1 MPGLPYRGMKKKAH
15 LFRKYDR
22 LHDAPQQA
30 PQRRTERTQRRT
42 RCTVAH
48 HSTAGSPAIAA
59 RRAQCSPDIS
69 RAGRATERAARSLSI
84 VQSLW
89 KTPGN
94 LPRVDQKKSSRRQR
108 REDLLVRT

>member
-48 HSTAGSPAIAA
+48 HSMAG
-59 RRAQCSPDIS
+59 RAQCSPDIS
-69 RAGRATERAARSLSI
+69 RAGRTTERAARSFSI

-89 KTPGN
+89 KTQGR
-94 LPRVDQKKSSRRQR
+94 LPRVDQKKSSRR
-108 REDLLVRT
+108 